1 MDKALITGI
10 TGQDGAYLA
19 KSLLDDGYEVF
30 GGYRRGSVQSTWRLD
45 ELGITNR
52 VQFVALELMEYSN
65 IHRMIEQV
73 QPTEIYNLAANSYVQ
88 LSFEQ
93 PTYSA
98 EVNALGALRI
108 LEAIRYYDRGIRF
121 YQASSSEMF
130 GRVTETPQSEMTPF
144 RPCSPYGAAKLH
156 AHWVT
161 TNYREAYEI
170 FAVNGILFNH
180 ESPMRG
186 VEFVTRKITSTLAR
200 IKQGEKMTLML
211 GNLSSKR
218 DWGFAG
224 DYVEGMRLMMA
235 QKKPDDYVLATGE
248 THTVRDFLTTVLDIA
263 EFNWEWDKHRRV
275 INKDTGKP
283 LVDLSHELYRPVEVD
298 ILVGDASK
306 AKENLGWTPT
316 VKMQDLAAMMYHADF
331 DRIARGLPI
340 L

>member
-1 MDKALITGI
+1 MDKALITGV

-52 VQFVALELMEYSN
+52 VQFVAMELMEYSN

-130 GRVTETPQSEMTPF
+130 GRVTETPQSETTPF
-144 RPCSPYGAAKLH
+144 HPCSPYGAAKLH

-161 TNYREAYEI
+161 INYREAYEI

-211 GNLSSKR
+211 GNLASKR

-224 DYVEGMRLMMA
+224 DYVEGMRLMMK
-235 QKKPDDYVLATGE
+235 QKTPDDFVLATGE
-248 THTVRDFLTTVLDIA
+248 THTVRDFLKTVLDIA
-263 EFNWEWDKHRRV
+263 EFNWEWNKGKA

-283 LVDLSHELYRPVEVD
+283 IVDLSYELYRPVEVD
-298 ILVGDASK
+298 ILMGDASK
-306 AKENLGWTPT
+306 AKHQLGWEPR
-316 VKMQDLAAMMYHADF
+316 VKMQQLAEMMYHADF